1 MRTTR
6 GTPLARLVGAAGF
19 LVLGLV
25 VALPAAA
32 QEDSRWLAWTGCWE
46 PTAAEPAS
54 GVAAEAPR
62 AYVVC
67 VAPAESGAR
76 FTTVADGE
84 TVAERLVVADGT
96 RRSIDQS
103 GCRGWET
110 AAWSEDN
117 QRVYLRSE
125 LSCDGGTTRTTSGVL
140 AVHTPEEWIDV
151 QGVKAGDNVDVRV
164 RRYRAASAERISAAG
179 ARAYSDDRALALATA
194 RTAAAQELTLSDVT
208 EAAAQVDAPVLE
220 ALLVER
226 EAAVRLNADAL
237 IALDDAG
244 VAASTIDLMV
254 AQANP
259 EKFMIDRASGEA
271 VEVPE
276 EEAGERR
283 GRYATYDYD
292 PFWYGYPGY
301 YGRNSRYGYGYGYGY
316 GGFGDPYS
324 YYWGRGPQIIIIN
337 PGGDDDDSG
346 RVSGRMVKGRGF
358 VPNRGSSEGSRSSV
372 NPPPRQS
379 TGSVGTSTSTGS
391 GSGAKSTGGTSGTTR
406 KAKPRGGN

>member
-1 MRTTR
+1 MRTR
-6 GTPLARLVGAAGF
+6 SASLARLPVAACS
-19 LVLGLV
+19 LLLGLG
-25 VALPAAA
+25 VAMPAAA

-46 PTAAEPAS
+46 PTAAEPAA
-54 GVAAEAPR
+54 GIAAEPTR

-67 VAPAESGAR
+67 VAPAEGGAR
-76 FTTVADGE
+76 FTTVSDGE
-84 TVAERLVVADGT
+84 TVAERLVVADGSQ
-96 RRSIDQS
+96 RPIDQA

-110 AAWSEDN
+110 ARWSQDN

-208 EAAAQVDAPVLE
+208 EAAGELDAPVLE

-226 EAAVRLNADAL
+226 EAAVRLDADAL

-244 VAASTIDLMV
+244 VATSTIDLMV

-259 EKFMIDRASGEA
+259 DKFMIDRASGEA
-271 VEVPE
+271 MDVPE
-276 EEAGERR
+276 EEYADERRR
-283 GRYATYDYD
+283 GRYAMYDYD

-301 YGRNSRYGYGYGYGY
+301 YGSRYGYGYGGW
-316 GGFGDPYS
+316 GDPYS

-337 PGGDDDDSG
+337 PGDDDDDDG
-346 RVSGRMVKGRGF
+346 AVSGRMVKGRGF
-358 VPNRGSSEGSRSSV
+358 VPNRGSGEGSRSSV

-379 TGSVGTSTSTGS
+379 TGSVGTSSGAGS
-391 GSGAKSTGGTSGTTR
+391 GTKSTGGSSGTTR